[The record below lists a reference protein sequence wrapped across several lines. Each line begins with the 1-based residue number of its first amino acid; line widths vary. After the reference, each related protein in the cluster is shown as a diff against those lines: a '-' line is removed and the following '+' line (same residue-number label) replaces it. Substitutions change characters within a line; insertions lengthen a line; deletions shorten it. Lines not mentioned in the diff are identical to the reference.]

1 MYRSIEGCARKR
13 PDSPPVTNSETNPSA
28 KSIDVLNW
36 IFPPHS
42 VPSQL
47 NVLMADGTPMAMV
60 SSENANAEYGLNP
73 LMNMW
78 WPQTMKPRKP
88 MDDMAATMALYPN
101 TGLRANVERMCD
113 ATPMPGRMAIY
124 TSGCPKNQNRCCH
137 SSGEPPL
144 WSVTGVS
151 VSTSPPG
158 IKKLVPAV
166 RSSSSRTQ
174 AASSTPNDSRL
185 RMAVIS
191 QAHTVSGM
199 RDKVMPLARRSRVV
213 VMKFS
218 APSSAAMQKIPTPTT
233 HSVCPAP
240 CPGPAISPSALNGG

>member
-78 WPQTMKPRKP
+78 WPQTMKPRNP

-113 ATPMPGRMAIY
+113 ATPMPGRMAMY
-124 TSGCPKNQNRCCH
+124 TSGCPKNQNRCCQR
-137 SSGEPPL
+137 SGDPPL
-144 WSVTGVS
+144 WLTIGVS
-151 VSTSPPG
+151 LTTRPPG
-158 IKKLVPAV
+158 MKKLVPAV
-166 RSSSSRTQ
+166 RSSKSSTH
-174 AASSTPNDSRL
+174 AASSTPKDSRPST
-185 RMAVIS
+185 AVIS
-191 QAHTVSGM
+191 QAQTVSGM
-199 RDKVMPLARRSRVV
+199 RERVMPLDRRSSVV
-213 VMKFS
+213 VMKLS
-218 APSSAAMQKIPTPTT
+218 DPSSAAIQKIPTPMT
-233 HSVCPAP
+233 HNVWPMP
-240 CPGPAISPSALNGG
+240 WPGP